1 MVGAVKVAG
10 VRTAN
15 DDGVALLFARSG
27 VLVIGRS
34 ARQNRL
40 LRCAGGTVF
49 AASALG
55 AAAIG
60 VGHVVNIGL
69 GLWLSAAA
77 VVLVAV
83 STVLVA
89 VAWIV
94 AVRQRRQF
102 RSGTLEPTI
111 SVEAVKWARSAGRQG
126 RITVS
131 LGLTNDAVH
140 EFTATGLASVQ
151 LAQEFAAMLRVTPAS
166 EADIVAVQ

>member
-1 MVGAVKVAG
+1 M
-10 VRTAN
+10 RTAN
-15 DDGVALLFARSG
+15 GDGVALLFARSG
-27 VLVIGRS
+27 VVVIDRS

-40 LRCAGGTVF
+40 LRFAGGTVF

-60 VGHVVNIGL
+60 VGHVVNTGL

-77 VVLVAV
+77 VVLIAV
-83 STVLVA
+83 SAVLVA

-94 AVRQRRQF
+94 AGRQRRQF

-126 RITVS
+126 RITVT
-131 LGLTNDAVH
+131 LGLANDAIH

-151 LAQEFAAMLRVTPAS
+151 LAQEFATMLRVTPVSDAG
-166 EADIVAVQ
+166 IVAL